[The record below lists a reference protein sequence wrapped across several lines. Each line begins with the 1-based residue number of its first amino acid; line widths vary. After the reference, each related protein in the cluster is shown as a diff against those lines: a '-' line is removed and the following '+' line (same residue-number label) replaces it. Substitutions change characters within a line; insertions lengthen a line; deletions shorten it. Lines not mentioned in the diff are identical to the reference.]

1 MKSRKDYLLAVHGNG
16 TAQAEA
22 SVRLIQSWIRQ
33 TTSMAVPPEIIF
45 AAGDPL
51 ALLYV
56 LERLQAVARGEEFL
70 KINPG
75 QPKRAFRDHEIHAD
89 IERQRS
95 RGETLDLAIR
105 QTTEK
110 LATGLSGMAREI
122 LSELSVKNIHSK
134 SSSMTDEQW
143 REFVIS
149 RFRELGQTVLDEN
162 EK

>member
-1 MKSRKDYLLAVHGNG
+1 MNNKKDYLLAVHGNG

-22 SVRLIQSWIRQ
+22 SVRLIQSWLQQ
-33 TTSMAVPPEIIF
+33 TTSFDVPHDVIF

-56 LERLQAVARGEEFL
+56 LERLQAVAQGEEFL

-95 RGETLDLAIR
+95 LGETLDLAIR
-105 QTTEK
+105 QTTEN
-110 LATGLSGMAREI
+110 LAAGLSGMAREI
-122 LSELSVKNIHSK
+122 LSERSVKNIHSK
-134 SSSMTDEQW
+134 SSSMTNEQW

-149 RFRELGQTVLDEN
+149 RFRELGQTVLDES